1 MDEVRR
7 RVEVPLETASAAQD
21 DALNQ
26 LERQVERAS
35 LYTHTAIGQNALR
48 LGDLEGFVFG
58 LIDVLMAKELVT
70 SQEVEAAIER
80 VKAEMANNDD
90 YPSARVA
97 MRVDLQS
104 QDDTAYVPVNCAER
118 MPICNAVCC
127 KLHFALSQ
135 GEVESG
141 KVKWDLGQPYYI
153 RHETNGF
160 CSHNDRQTGGCSIY
174 ADRPGVCRK
183 YSCANDER
191 IWKDFDNMELN
202 REWLD
207 ANLNRASRPQIMATS
222 MSTMDSDGE

>member
-1 MDEVRR
+1 
-7 RVEVPLETASAAQD
+7 
-21 DALNQ
+21 
-26 LERQVERAS
+26 
-35 LYTHTAIGQNALR
+35 
-48 LGDLEGFVFG
+48 
-58 LIDVLMAKELVT
+58 
-70 SQEVEAAIER
+70 
-80 VKAEMANNDD
+80 
-90 YPSARVA
+90 
-97 MRVDLQS
+97 
-104 QDDTAYVPVNCAER
+104 